1 MYVFVCVCVHIFFQS
16 LDAYN
21 DPENDALPYVRE
33 DRKNL
38 ELTSPRT
45 RKEAIGI
52 IWKIH

>member
-1 MYVFVCVCVHIFFQS
+1 MYLCACVCVHIFFQS